1 MAGEISK
8 RLQQLETA
16 LKSEKL
22 AQEAYKFFRSVT
34 PIKTGNARRNTHLV
48 GDTIEAD
55 YPYAQRLDNGYSK
68 QSPSGMTRPTDKFV
82 QDYIKKQSKG

>member
-8 RLQQLETA
+8 RIQQLEDQT
-16 LKSEKL
+16 KSTKL
-22 AQEAYKFFRSVT
+22 AQEAYKYFRGVT

-68 QSPSGMTRPTDKFV
+68 QAPSGMVKPTDKFV
-82 QDYIKKQSKG
+82 QDYIKKISKG